1 MKRSFKLM
9 SYNIQFGTDCSGKP
23 NLPITIKTIAEADP
37 DIVAMQEV
45 DRHWAKRSGF
55 ADQLRALAD
64 ALGMEAVY
72 GANLDLEP
80 PEPGA
85 PRRQYGTAVL
95 SKYPIVAGRNY
106 PLSSLG
112 YEQRGLL
119 ETEIDLGGTRL
130 NVYCIHMGLT
140 SDQRILQAEEA
151 QAIIGRKTGPVV
163 LAGDFNSDPG
173 SPELRLLLSG
183 GLSDCFAGV
192 TGNLTFPSD
201 APERRI
207 DYLLYNSRLAQ
218 GPAAVIASTASDHR
232 PIVCEFR
239 ILDDQQARG

>member
-1 MKRSFKLM
+1 MKSTFKLM
-9 SYNIQFGTDCSGKP
+9 SYNIQFGTDCNGNP
-23 NLPITIKTIAEADP
+23 NLPTTIKTIADADP
-37 DIVAMQEV
+37 DIVALQEV

-55 ADQLRALAD
+55 ADQLQALAD

-130 NVYCIHMGLT
+130 NMYCIHMGLT
-140 SDQRILQAEEA
+140 SDQRIVQAEEA
-151 QAIIGRKTGPVV
+151 LTIIGRRSGPVV

-173 SPELRLLLSG
+173 SAELHLLLSG
-183 GLSDCFAGV
+183 GLSDCFDGI
-192 TGNLTFPSD
+192 TDNLTFPSND
-201 APERRI
+201 PKRRI
-207 DYLLYNSRLAQ
+207 DYLLYNSRLMQ
-218 GPAAVIASTASDHR
+218 GPAAVIESTASDHR
-232 PIVCEFR
+232 PIACEFR
-239 ILDDQQARG
+239 IREDRQA

>member
-1 MKRSFKLM
+1 MKRTFKLM

-23 NLPITIKTIAEADP
+23 NLPITIKTIADAAP
-37 DIVAMQEV
+37 DIVALQEV

-64 ALGMEAVY
+64 ALGMQAAY

-95 SKYPIVAGRNY
+95 SKYPIVASRNY

-112 YEQRGLL
+112 HEQRGLL
-119 ETEIDLGGTRL
+119 ETEIDMEGTRL
-130 NVYCIHMGLT
+130 NIYCIHMGLT
-140 SDQRILQAEEA
+140 SDQRIVQAEEA
-151 QAIIGRKTGPVV
+151 RTIVGRKAGPVV

-173 SPELRLLLSG
+173 SPELGLLLNG
-183 GLSDCFAGV
+183 GMSDCFDGIPD
-192 TGNLTFPSD
+192 NLTFPSN
-201 APERRI
+201 APKRRI
-207 DYLLYNSRLAQ
+207 DYLLYNSLLAQ
-218 GPAAVIASTASDHR
+218 DSAAVSESTASDHR
-232 PIVCEFR
+232 PIVCEFWLR
-239 ILDDQQARG
+239 HDRQA